1 MKTKVEI
8 CHIDSNRCVVRVS
21 GIEGDQVLGS
31 SLGEAADAEQAED
44 RARERL
50 MERVLKA
57 SSLSEGKKTTEG
69 PIKTPEQGVVKPL
82 KSQQG
87 ATNKEQNQ
95 AKPSSIRLSEEQTSQ
110 PKAVSGQFT
119 EQIQEPSAE
128 QIQEPS
134 AEQIQ
139 EPSEAPTDPDDWSEE
154 LTAIDLQLKRIGWSR
169 EHEHMYLE
177 RAYGHGSRHKLTKYS
192 DLVSYLNKLKSL
204 EVEAEAGAVQTPLR
218 RSDLITQGDEMLTT
232 LKWDQERAKSCLE
245 SKLGAISRQQ
255 LSDEQLLEFNMFL
268 EEQLIAKIL

>member
-50 MERVLKA
+50 MERVLKTN
-57 SSLSEGKKTTEG
+57 SLSRAKKATEG
-69 PIKTPEQGVVKPL
+69 PIKKQEEGVVKPL
-82 KSQQG
+82 KGQQG
-87 ATNKEQNQ
+87 ATNKEQNPE
-95 AKPSSIRLSEEQTSQ
+95 KPSSIPLSEEQTSQ
-110 PKAVSGQFT
+110 PNTISRQFT
-119 EQIQEPSAE
+119 
-128 QIQEPS
+128 
-134 AEQIQ
+134 EQIQ

-169 EHEHMYLE
+169 EHEHLYLE
-177 RAYGHGSRHKLTKYS
+177 RAYGHRSRHKLTRYS

-204 EVEAEAGAVQTPLR
+204 EVGAEAGAVQTPLR

-232 LKWDQERAKSCLE
+232 LKWDQERAKSFLQ
-245 SKLGAISRQQ
+245 SKLGATSRQQ

-268 EEQLIAKIL
+268 EEQTMKAAT

>member
-8 CHIDSNRCVVRVS
+8 CHIDSDRCVVRVS

-69 PIKTPEQGVVKPL
+69 PIKKPEQGVVKPI

-95 AKPSSIRLSEEQTSQ
+95 AKPSSIPLSEEKTSQ
-110 PKAVSGQFT
+110 PKAVAGQFT
-119 EQIQEPSAE
+119 EQIQE
-128 QIQEPS
+128 QS

-139 EPSEAPTDPDDWSEE
+139 EPSETPTDPDDWSEE

-204 EVEAEAGAVQTPLR
+204 EAGAEAGAVQTPLR

-232 LKWDQERAKSCLE
+232 LKWDQERAKSFLE

-255 LSDEQLLEFNMFL
+255 LSDGQLLEFNMFL
-268 EEQLIAKIL
+268 EEQLIAKIS

>member
-50 MERVLKA
+50 MERVLKTN
-57 SSLSEGKKTTEG
+57 SLSRGKKATED
-69 PIKTPEQGVVKPL
+69 PIKKQEEGVVKPL
-82 KSQQG
+82 KGQQG
-87 ATNKEQNQ
+87 ATNKEQNP
-95 AKPSSIRLSEEQTSQ
+95 AKPSSIQLSEEQTSQ
-110 PKAVSGQFT
+110 PNTISGQFT
-119 EQIQEPSAE
+119 
-128 QIQEPS
+128 
-134 AEQIQ
+134 EQIQ

-154 LTAIDLQLKRIGWSR
+154 LTAIDLELKRIGWTR
-169 EHEHMYLE
+169 EHEHLYLE
-177 RAYGHGSRHKLTKYS
+177 RAHGHGSRHKLTRYS

-204 EVEAEAGAVQTPLR
+204 EVGAEAGAVQTPLR

-232 LKWDQERAKSCLE
+232 LNWNQERAKSFLQ
-245 SKLGAISRQQ
+245 SKLGATSRQQ

-268 EEQLIAKIL
+268 EEQTMKATT

>member
-50 MERVLKA
+50 MERVLKTN
-57 SSLSEGKKTTEG
+57 SLSRGKKATEG
-69 PIKTPEQGVVKPL
+69 PIKKQEEGVVKPL
-82 KSQQG
+82 KGQQG
-87 ATNKEQNQ
+87 ATNKEQN
-95 AKPSSIRLSEEQTSQ
+95 
-110 PKAVSGQFT
+110 PKNHPQSNCLKNRHLN
-119 EQIQEPSAE
+119 QIQS
-128 QIQEPS
+128 QDNSQNRSQEPS

-169 EHEHMYLE
+169 EHEHLYLE
-177 RAYGHGSRHKLTKYS
+177 RAYGHRSRHKLTRYS

-204 EVEAEAGAVQTPLR
+204 EVGAEAGAVQTPLR

-232 LKWDQERAKSCLE
+232 LKWDQERAKSFLQ
-245 SKLGAISRQQ
+245 SKLGATSRQQ

-268 EEQLIAKIL
+268 EEQTMKAAT

>member
-21 GIEGDQVLGS
+21 GIEEDQDLGS

-50 MERVLKA
+50 MERLLK
-57 SSLSEGKKTTEG
+57 T
-69 PIKTPEQGVVKPL
+69 KTPTERKRITESPVKKQEQGVVKPH
-82 KSQQG
+82 KDQQS
-87 ATNKEQNQ
+87 ATKNEQNQ
-95 AKPSSIRLSEEQTSQ
+95 SGPSSIPPSQDQASQ
-110 PKAVSGQFT
+110 PKAVSGQIT
-119 EQIQEPSAE
+119 EQLSEPT
-128 QIQEPS
+128 

-154 LTAIDLQLKRIGWSR
+154 LTAIDLQLKRIGWTR
-169 EHEHMYLE
+169 EHEHKYLE
-177 RAYGHGSRHKLTKYS
+177 RAYGHGSRHKLTRYS

-204 EVEAEAGAVQTPLR
+204 EEGAEAGAVLTPLR
-218 RSDLITQGDEMLTT
+218 RSDLITQGDEMLTS
-232 LKWDQERAKSCLE
+232 LKWDQERAKSFLK
-245 SKLGAISRQQ
+245 SKLRATSRQQ

-268 EEQLIAKIL
+268 EEELIALIS